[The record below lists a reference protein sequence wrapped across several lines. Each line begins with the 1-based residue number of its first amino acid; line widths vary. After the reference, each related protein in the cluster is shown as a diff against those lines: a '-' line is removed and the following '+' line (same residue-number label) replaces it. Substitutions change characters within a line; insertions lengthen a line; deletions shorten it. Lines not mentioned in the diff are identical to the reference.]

1 MTRLIL
7 FFKNIHAQN
16 IYKLSSV
23 SIHFSSDIHDVET
36 SFFTQ
41 KINTD
46 IWPILVTLCFRGKQK
61 IQSQVSIGFLG
72 IYYTVFTVFKGQ
84 KMVQTCTFLRSKK
97 KPFKCSRGTKLECSI
112 IRSRSTL
119 GTMRTGFTIHGFII
133 TGR

>member
-41 KINTD
+41 KNKYRYLANSGNTVFSGEAKNT
-46 IWPILVTLCFRGKQK
+46 ITSLNW
-61 IQSQVSIGFLG
+61 FLG
-72 IYYTVFTVFKGQ
+72 NILHSFHSF
-84 KMVQTCTFLRSKK
+84 
-97 KPFKCSRGTKLECSI
+97 
-112 IRSRSTL
+112 
-119 GTMRTGFTIHGFII
+119 
-133 TGR
+133 

>member
-16 IYKLSSV
+16 IYKFSSV
-23 SIHFSSDIHDVET
+23 SIHLIFSSDIHDVET

-46 IWPILVTLCFRGKQK
+46 IWPILVTLCFLGKQK

-72 IYYTVFTVFKGQ
+72 IYYTVFTVFKGFFE
-84 KMVQTCTFLRSKK
+84 KGKK
-97 KPFKCSRGTKLECSI
+97 WYKLVHLFGLIKNPSNVLEELS
-112 IRSRSTL
+112 
-119 GTMRTGFTIHGFII
+119 
-133 TGR
+133 